1 MGVYQLYAKV
11 RGAWVPVS
19 AIRADSHAEALR
31 QAIASLV
38 PEHYD
43 KPIKLEQQDDREG
56 QQVEQGPL
64 HSVAGGQEGRDGY
77 GFAAPSGG
85 G

>member
-1 MGVYQLYAKV
+1 M
-11 RGAWVPVS
+11 PVS

-43 KPIKLEQQDDREG
+43 KPIKLEQQDDLDG
-56 QQVEQGPL
+56 QQGEQGEQGLL
-64 HSVAGGQEGRDGY
+64 HSVAGGQEGCDGY
-77 GFAAPSGG
+77 GPGVLSGG